1 MELSLPAQGGHQI
14 IAHRAVDFD
23 GAEVAVKL
31 EAFEGGDNVAGGHVL
46 AEDFGLVPGNGDGE
60 IIVGV
65 VAHRGGL
72 PLAAIDPR
80 SILVKP
86 AWGPRT
92 SPSVPFFGA
101 AAGRTG
107 NDLENIVFSMLFCG
121 HYDRPDPR
129 PLWGVGRTLR
139 SAVIFAVRSKLR
151 WLRAP
156 ATTDNRRAE
165 SPSALLSFAW
175 AKRASTARSP
185 CSSARRRFPSG
196 VRTMRSMRPRIT
208 SAASVTVS
216 GALSASARRSILLR

>member
-31 EAFEGGDNVAGGHVL
+31 EAFEGG
-46 AEDFGLVPGNGDGE
+46 LVPGNGDGE
-60 IIVGV
+60 IIAGV

-80 SILVKP
+80 SILVKL
-86 AWGPRT
+86 AWGPRRC
-92 SPSVPFFGA
+92 PSIPFFGA

-139 SAVIFAVRSKLR
+139 GGVTFAVRSKLR

-156 ATTDNRRAE
+156 ATTFTE
-165 SPSALLSFAW
+165 
-175 AKRASTARSP
+175 
-185 CSSARRRFPSG
+185 
-196 VRTMRSMRPRIT
+196 
-208 SAASVTVS
+208 
-216 GALSASARRSILLR
+216 LR

>member
-46 AEDFGLVPGNGDGE
+46 VEDFGLVPGNGDGE
-60 IIVGV
+60 IIAGV
-65 VAHRGGL
+65 VAHRGGF
-72 PLAAIDPR
+72 PLAAIDR
-80 SILVKP
+80 
-86 AWGPRT
+86 AWGPRR
-92 SPSVPFFGA
+92 SPSVPFIGA

-107 NDLENIVFSMLFCG
+107 NDLENIVFSMLFWG

-139 SAVIFAVRSKLR
+139 SGVTFAVRSKLR

-156 ATTDNRRAE
+156 ATTFTE
-165 SPSALLSFAW
+165 
-175 AKRASTARSP
+175 
-185 CSSARRRFPSG
+185 
-196 VRTMRSMRPRIT
+196 
-208 SAASVTVS
+208 
-216 GALSASARRSILLR
+216 LR